1 MKTIVRKSDNVSLY
15 IYPDDKEVTLEST
28 RIVIGPTDNPELY
41 IADLNSSNARVLTG
55 IDDKADYWGNKY
67 KVNEAENGDLS
78 WVANADFKGAN
89 SLTADISASI
99 NEIGV
104 KRSNP
109 FTSSG
114 TIQIGKEQIT
124 YTGITGNVLTGCTR
138 GANSTT
144 AASHTSDEHATQI

>member
-1 MKTIVRKSDNVSLY
+1 MKTIVRKDNNVSLY
-15 IYPDDKEVTLEST
+15 LYPDDKEITLESNRT
-28 RIVIGPTDNPELY
+28 VIGPTDNPELY
-41 IADLNSSNARVLTG
+41 IADLNSGNAKIIYD

-78 WVANADFKGAN
+78 WVADANFKGAN
-89 SLTADISASI
+89 SLSADISASI

-114 TIQIGKEQIT
+114 TIQIGTEQIT

-144 AASHTSDEHATQI
+144 ASSHSADEHATQI